1 MRKSLGLVAFLVM
14 FSSVSLAAT
23 ENPSRIKQ
31 VENLLRKKLPNLH
44 FDKVE
49 PSPIKGLYEVHA
61 GSNIIYVDPQVEHL
75 VFGAIYN
82 LQGKNLTDEKRK
94 QLFRQLADEMA
105 KTFPV
110 RSAVHVAGSKKPTV
124 FLVADPDCP
133 YSRGLLKFLLS
144 RNVDFFVIFA
154 DMHRNSYPHILYI
167 LSSKDKRKAIEE
179 VVSGK
184 LDDEADVQRILKDA
198 SETDKKEVG
207 DLLNEWKQWMGKY
220 SIRGV
225 PFAVIPGNQQ
235 VVQGFRREVFESLY
249 PFDISKLNLSDAPVI
264 VGSGS
269 GKKIVAVTDPTCPF
283 CKRACNALRH
293 LAKEGKATFYVYLF
307 PIHGDFSMK
316 YIADIMNAPK
326 EKRALLLEKFFEG
339 KASPSGK
346 PMTPEAKKEF
356 QKQLQ
361 VINKLGVTGTPTFFS
376 YPDGKKIVG
385 ANVRAI
391 ENLVKGGNK

>member
-1 MRKSLGLVAFLVM
+1 MRKSLGLVALLVM
-14 FSSVSLAAT
+14 FSSVSLAG
-23 ENPSRIKQ
+23 SGDSSQVKQ
-31 VENLLRKKLPNLH
+31 VESLLRKKLPNLR
-44 FDKVE
+44 FDRIE
-49 PSPIKGLYEVHA
+49 PSPIKGLYEIHA

-82 LQGKNLTDEKRK
+82 LQGKNLTDEKKK
-94 QLFRQLADEMA
+94 QLFRHLADEMA
-105 KTFPV
+105 RTFPV
-110 RSAVHVAGSKKPTV
+110 RSAVHIVGSKKPTV

-133 YSRGLLKFLLS
+133 YSRELLKFLLG

-184 LDDEADVQRILKDA
+184 LDGEADVQKVLKSA
-198 SETDKKEVG
+198 SEANKEETKH
-207 DLLNEWKQWMGKY
+207 LLGKWNRWMRKY

-326 EKRALLLEKFFEG
+326 KERALLLEKFFEG

-346 PMTPEAKKEF
+346 PMTPEAEKEF

-376 YPDGKKIVG
+376 WPDGKKIVG
-385 ANVRAI
+385 ANVRAV
-391 ENLVKGGNK
+391 ENLVKGG

>member
-1 MRKSLGLVAFLVM
+1 VRKSLGIATFLIM
-14 FSSVSLAAT
+14 FSSVSLAG
-23 ENPSRIKQ
+23 SGDSSQVKQ
-31 VENLLRKKLPNLH
+31 VESLLRKKLPNLH
-44 FDKVE
+44 FDRVE
-49 PSPIKGLYEVHA
+49 PSPIKGLYEIHA

-82 LQGKNLTDEKRK
+82 LQGKNLTDEKKK

-105 KTFPV
+105 RTFPV
-110 RSAVHVAGSKKPTV
+110 RSAVHIVGSKKPTV

-133 YSRGLLKFLLS
+133 YSRELLKFLLS

-167 LSSKDKRKAIEE
+167 LSNKDKRKAIEE

-184 LDDEADVQRILKDA
+184 LDDEADVQKVLKSA
-198 SETDKKEVG
+198 SEANKEETKR
-207 DLLNEWKQWMGKY
+207 LLGKWNQWMRKY

-225 PFAVIPGNQQ
+225 PFSVIPRNQQ

-269 GKKIVAVTDPTCPF
+269 GKKIVVVTDPTCPF

-326 EKRALLLEKFFEG
+326 EERALLLEKFFEG
-339 KASPSGK
+339 NVSPSGK
-346 PMTPEAKKEF
+346 PMTSEAEKEF
-356 QKQLQ
+356 RKQLQ

-376 YPDGKKIVG
+376 WPDGKKIVG
-385 ANVRAI
+385 ANVRAV
-391 ENLVKGGNK
+391 ENLIKEGDE

>member
-1 MRKSLGLVAFLVM
+1 MRKPLGLVAFLVM
-14 FSSVSLAAT
+14 FSSISLAGSGD
-23 ENPSRIKQ
+23 PSQVKQ
-31 VENLLRKKLPNLH
+31 VESLLRKKLPNLR
-44 FDKVE
+44 FDRVE
-49 PSPIKGLYEVHA
+49 PSPIKGLYEIHA

-82 LQGKNLTDEKRK
+82 LQGKNLTDEKKK

-105 KTFPV
+105 RTFPV
-110 RSAVHVAGSKKPTV
+110 RSAVHIVGSKKPTV

-133 YSRGLLKFLLS
+133 YSRELLKFLLG
-144 RNVDFFVIFA
+144 RNVDFFVVFA

-184 LDDEADVQRILKDA
+184 LDDEADVQKVLKSA
-198 SETDKKEVG
+198 SEANKEETKR
-207 DLLNEWKQWMGKY
+207 LLGKWNQWMRKY

-225 PFAVIPGNQQ
+225 PFAVIPRNQQ

-249 PFDISKLNLSDAPVI
+249 PFDISKLSLSDAPVI

-269 GKKIVAVTDPTCPF
+269 GKKIVVVTDPTCPF

-293 LAKEGKATFYVYLF
+293 LTKEGKATFYVYLF
-307 PIHGDFSMK
+307 PIHGDFSMR

-326 EKRALLLEKFFEG
+326 EERALLLERFFEG
-339 KASPSGK
+339 KASPSGE
-346 PMTPEAKKEF
+346 PMTPEAEKEF

-361 VINKLGVTGTPTFFS
+361 VINRLGVTGTPTFFS
-376 YPDGKKIVG
+376 WPDGKKIVG
-385 ANVRAI
+385 ANVRAV

>member
-1 MRKSLGLVAFLVM
+1 VRKSLGLIAFLVM
-14 FSSVSLAAT
+14 FSSVSLAG
-23 ENPSRIKQ
+23 SGDSSQVKQ

-44 FDKVE
+44 FDRVE
-49 PSPIKGLYEVHA
+49 PSPIKGLYEIHA

-82 LQGKNLTDEKRK
+82 LQGKNLTDEKKK

-105 KTFPV
+105 RTFPV
-110 RSAVHVAGSKKPTV
+110 RSAVHIVGSKKPTV

-133 YSRGLLKFLLS
+133 YSRELLKFLLS

-167 LSSKDKRKAIEE
+167 LSSKDKRKAVEE

-184 LDDEADVQRILKDA
+184 LDDEADVQKVLKGA
-198 SETDKKEVG
+198 SDKDKG
-207 DLLNEWKQWMGKY
+207 NAKRLLDEWNQWMRKY

-225 PFAVIPGNQQ
+225 PFAVIPRNQQ

-269 GKKIVAVTDPTCPF
+269 GKKIVVVTDPTCPF

-326 EKRALLLEKFFEG
+326 KERASLLERFFEG
-339 KASPSGK
+339 KVSPSGNS
-346 PMTPEAKKEF
+346 MTPEAEKEF

-376 YPDGKKIVG
+376 WPDGKKVVG
-385 ANVRAI
+385 ANVKAVERMI
-391 ENLVKGGNK
+391 ERR

>member
-1 MRKSLGLVAFLVM
+1 VRKSLGIAAFLIM
-14 FSSVSLAAT
+14 FSSVSLAG
-23 ENPSRIKQ
+23 SGDSSQVKQ
-31 VENLLRKKLPNLH
+31 VESLLRKKLPNLH
-44 FDKVE
+44 FDRVE
-49 PSPIKGLYEVHA
+49 PSPIKGLYEIHA

-82 LQGKNLTDEKRK
+82 LQGKNLTDEKKK
-94 QLFRQLADEMA
+94 QLFRQLADEMVR
-105 KTFPV
+105 TFPV
-110 RSAVHVAGSKKPTV
+110 RSAVHIVGSKKPTV

-133 YSRGLLKFLLS
+133 YSRELLKFLLS

-154 DMHRNSYPHILYI
+154 DMHRNSYPHVLHI

-184 LDDEADVQRILKDA
+184 LDDEANVQKVLKSA
-198 SETDKKEVG
+198 SEANKEETKR
-207 DLLNEWKQWMGKY
+207 LLGKWNQWMRKY

-225 PFAVIPGNQQ
+225 PFSVIPRNQQ

-269 GKKIVAVTDPTCPF
+269 GKKIVVVTDPTCPF

-326 EKRALLLEKFFEG
+326 KERAPLLERFFEG
-339 KASPSGK
+339 EASPSGK
-346 PMTPEAKKEF
+346 PMTTEAEKEF

-376 YPDGKKIVG
+376 WPDGEKIVG
-385 ANVRAI
+385 ANVKAVERMI
-391 ENLVKGGNK
+391 EGR

>member
-1 MRKSLGLVAFLVM
+1 MRKSLGIAAFLIM
-14 FSSVSLAAT
+14 FSSVSLAG
-23 ENPSRIKQ
+23 SGDSSQVKQ
-31 VENLLRKKLPNLH
+31 VESLLRKKLPNLH
-44 FDKVE
+44 FDRVE
-49 PSPIKGLYEVHA
+49 PSPIKGLYEIHA

-82 LQGKNLTDEKRK
+82 LQGKNLTDEKKK
-94 QLFRQLADEMA
+94 QLFRQLADEMVR
-105 KTFPV
+105 TFPV
-110 RSAVHVAGSKKPTV
+110 RSAVHIVGSKKPTV

-133 YSRGLLKFLLS
+133 YSRELLKFLLS

-154 DMHRNSYPHILYI
+154 DMHRNSYPHVLHI

-184 LDDEADVQRILKDA
+184 LDDEANVQKVLKSA
-198 SETDKKEVG
+198 SEANKEETKR
-207 DLLNEWKQWMGKY
+207 LLGKWNQWMRKY

-225 PFAVIPGNQQ
+225 PFSVIPRNQQ

-269 GKKIVAVTDPTCPF
+269 GKKIVVVTDPTCPF

-326 EKRALLLEKFFEG
+326 KERAPLLERFFEG
-339 KASPSGK
+339 EASPSGK
-346 PMTPEAKKEF
+346 PMTTEAEKEF

-376 YPDGKKIVG
+376 WPDGEKIVG
-385 ANVRAI
+385 ANVKAVERMI
-391 ENLVKGGNK
+391 EGR